1 MGLYGNLAQSFTDNC
16 HACLQAVEMKIN
28 DAEINL
34 SPFELNN
41 YHIFIQIVSLPIHRF
56 ENYFNMLP

>member
-1 MGLYGNLAQSFTDNC
+1 
-16 HACLQAVEMKIN
+16 MKIN

-56 ENYFNMLP
+56 ENYLINMLP